1 MENNRS
7 VYEKI
12 LGFIVVWFIVFIIAF
27 QIITIYNLQIIEN
40 KLVEIETK
48 NYNNSVEIQNI
59 KIELKEYQ
67 AQTERLF
74 DQNLKL
80 ITEGGWNEFIECEN

>member
-1 MENNRS
+1 MKNNRS
-7 VYEKI
+7 IYEKI
-12 LGFIVVWFIVFIIAF
+12 LGFIVVWFIVFIISF